1 MTDETPKRPANPPAK
16 REERDALRKAVNA
29 LDGED
34 GHQPEALSQFAES
47 AREGEERP
55 KELEARRQTSP
66 KPVSNALKH
75 KVATRILH
83 DGANGDVPDP
93 KDRGVDQL
101 PDRITNRS

>member
-1 MTDETPKRPANPPAK
+1 MTDQTRNRPAKAPAK
-16 REERDALRKAVNA
+16 SEERDTLRKAVNA

-47 AREGEERP
+47 ARKGEESP

-66 KPVSNALKH
+66 VPASNALKH

-93 KDRGVDQL
+93 KDQGVDQL
-101 PDRITNRS
+101 PDRITDRS

>member
-1 MTDETPKRPANPPAK
+1 MTDQSRNRPAKAPAK
-16 REERDALRKAVNA
+16 SEERDNLRKAVNA

-101 PDRITNRS
+101 PDRITDRS